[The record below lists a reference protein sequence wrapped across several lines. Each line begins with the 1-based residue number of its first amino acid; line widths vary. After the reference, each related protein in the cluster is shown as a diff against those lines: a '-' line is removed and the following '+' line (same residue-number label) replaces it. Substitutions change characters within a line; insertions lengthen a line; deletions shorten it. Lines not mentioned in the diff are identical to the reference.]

1 MTGVFTIPDEELQNE
16 SWRIMLHQESEEE
29 KFEREY
35 QEKQK
40 KIIQEIFGE

>member
-16 SWRIMLHQESEEE
+16 SWRLLLRQESEEE

-35 QEKQK
+35 KEKQK
-40 KIIQEIFGE
+40 KIIKEIFGE